1 MKAIVFKSRG
11 KWAYEDRPEPKIKKD
26 EEMLVKV
33 LACSICGTDV
43 HILADPPGVA
53 ANDNII
59 LGHEFVGEVLEVG
72 SAVRNFQ
79 KGDHLICD
87 NNIPCGVCS
96 ACQTGHSN
104 MCENVQAMGSGTD
117 GVFTSKVVIPERN
130 AAKIPNDLSI
140 EKAIF
145 AEPLNCVMGAMKK
158 ANIQNGDTVVILG
171 GGPIGMYFTTLCKA
185 RGAAKV
191 IVSEVSEFRAKHC
204 ISSGADAVVNP
215 KNENLEKTVLRM
227 TDGLGADLVIDAVGV
242 LLPDAIKIVKRAG
255 DIIIF
260 GMNSSVQEKITE
272 SDLVIKG
279 ITIYGNFIGD
289 HTLFQVAKLL
299 ASDTLDFSHMITH
312 KLPLSK
318 FGEGLEAMREGSAI
332 EVILYPK
339 NDQ

>member
-11 KWAYEDRPEPKIKKD
+11 KWTYEDRSEPQIKKND
-26 EEMLVKV
+26 DMLVKV
-33 LACSICGTDV
+33 LACSICGSDV
-43 HILADPPGVA
+43 HILADPPGIA
-53 ANDNII
+53 ANNDII

-72 SAVRNFQ
+72 KGVRNFK

-87 NNIPCGVCS
+87 NNISCGVCN

-117 GVFTSKVVIPERN
+117 GVFTGKVVIPEKN
-130 AAKIPNDLSI
+130 AAKIPKDLPI

-158 ANIQNGDTVVILG
+158 ANIQNGDTVVVLG

-204 ISSGADAVVNP
+204 ISAGADVIVNP
-215 KNENLEKTVLRM
+215 KKEDLEKVVLKES
-227 TDGLGADLVIDAVGV
+227 DGLGADLVIDAVGV
-242 LLPDAIKIVKRAG
+242 LLPDAIRIVKRAG

-260 GMNSSVQEKITE
+260 GMNSSVQENITE
-272 SDLVIKG
+272 SDIVLKG

-289 HTLFQVAKLL
+289 HTLFQVARLL

-318 FGEGLEAMREGSAI
+318 FKEGLEAMRKGSAI
-332 EVILYPK
+332 EVILYPE
-339 NDQ
+339 DE

>member
-11 KWAYEDRPEPKIKKD
+11 KWTYEDRPEPQIKKD
-26 EEMLVKV
+26 DDMLVKV
-33 LACSICGTDV
+33 LACSICGSDV
-43 HILADPPGVA
+43 HILADPPGIA
-53 ANDNII
+53 ANNDII

-72 SAVRNFQ
+72 KGVRNFQ

-117 GVFTSKVVIPERN
+117 GVFTGKVVIPEKN
-130 AAKIPNDLSI
+130 AAKIPKELPI

-158 ANIQNGDTVVILG
+158 ANIQNGDTVVVLG

-204 ISSGADAVVNP
+204 ISAGADVIVNP
-215 KNENLEKTVLRM
+215 KKEDLEKVVLKES
-227 TDGLGADLVIDAVGV
+227 DGLGADLVIDAVGV
-242 LLPDAIKIVKRAG
+242 LLPDAIRIVKRAG

-260 GMNSSVQEKITE
+260 GMNSSVQENITE
-272 SDLVIKG
+272 SDIVLKG

-289 HTLFQVAKLL
+289 HTLFQVARLL

-318 FGEGLEAMREGSAI
+318 FKEGLEAMRNGSAI
-332 EVILYPK
+332 EVILYLE
-339 NDQ
+339 DE

>member
-11 KWAYEDRPEPKIKKD
+11 KWTYEDRPEPQIKKD
-26 EEMLVKV
+26 DDMLVKV
-33 LACSICGTDV
+33 LACSICGSDV
-43 HILADPPGVA
+43 HILADPPGIA
-53 ANDNII
+53 ANNDII

-72 SAVRNFQ
+72 KGVRNFQ

-87 NNIPCGVCS
+87 NNIPCGVCN

-117 GVFTSKVVIPERN
+117 GVFTGKVVIPEKN
-130 AAKIPNDLSI
+130 AAKIPKALPI

-158 ANIQNGDTVVILG
+158 ANIQNGDTVVVLG

-204 ISSGADAVVNP
+204 ISAGADVIVNP
-215 KNENLEKTVLRM
+215 KKEDLEKVVLKES
-227 TDGLGADLVIDAVGV
+227 DGLGADLVIDAVGV
-242 LLPDAIKIVKRAG
+242 LLPDAIRIVKRAG

-260 GMNSSVQEKITE
+260 GMNSSVQENITE
-272 SDLVIKG
+272 SDIVLKG

-289 HTLFQVAKLL
+289 HTLFQVARLL

-318 FGEGLEAMREGSAI
+318 FKEGLEAMRNGSAI
-332 EVILYPK
+332 EVILYPE
-339 NDQ
+339 DE